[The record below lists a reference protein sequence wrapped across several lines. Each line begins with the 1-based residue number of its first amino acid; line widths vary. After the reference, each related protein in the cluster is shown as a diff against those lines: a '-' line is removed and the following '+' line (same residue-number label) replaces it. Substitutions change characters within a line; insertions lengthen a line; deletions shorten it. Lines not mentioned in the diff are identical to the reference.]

1 MHRLKVLICDDM
13 EHVRLSNEHHVKTC
27 GEGIF
32 NPLIES
38 VASVEEA
45 KQIISE
51 SIENGSPFD
60 IAFLDIDFKNS
71 QSREKSN
78 GFEAANFI
86 RNLSP
91 TTTIVMISAYGTD
104 DNFMIAEQSPH
115 VFRFFRRGEFTQH
128 EMKNVCLYSLM
139 RRLHAKGELLPAQ
152 EVTFTRAPVMLDYLQ
167 KVDQVGPEQNVVI
180 YGETGTG
187 KELTAKRLNVN
198 ARVATGKAV
207 RPLIVVNCGGLTETL
222 WTSEL
227 FGYTKGAFTGAN
239 QDTTGLLERAEGGD
253 IFFDE
258 LQNAPIKLQE
268 ILMRVLQDKVF
279 SPVGA
284 KVTKRLNV
292 RFISA
297 LNKNPSEAKKSGA
310 LMPDLLA
317 RIQQEYLVIP
327 ALRERKGDIPALVE
341 HFRKL
346 DGKADKRFSEDAVAF
361 MEAAPW
367 PTNVRGLR
375 NVVLEAIRHSKTPVI
390 TQEGVLRL
398 PSVQEMLSEAKS
410 SATVDGTKLA
420 MPAGEALSLKVED
433 LISAWLQS
441 NESLSDPVEEFEK
454 RILVHLWREY
464 PSISEVSRRSKLP
477 KTTIRRKLTKYGI
490 LTGVGSVK

>member
-1 MHRLKVLICDDM
+1 MYRLKVLICDDM
-13 EHVRLSNEHHVKTC
+13 EHVRLSNEHHVKAC

-38 VASVEEA
+38 VASVEEGMDL
-45 KQIISE
+45 ITE
-51 SIENGSPFD
+51 SIRNGSPFD
-60 IAFLDIDFKNS
+60 IAFLDIDFSGPQS
-71 QSREKSN
+71 QKSSN

-86 RNLSP
+86 RNQSP
-91 TTTIVMISAYGTD
+91 STTIVMISAYSTE
-104 DNFMIAEQSPH
+104 DNLMIAEQSPH

-139 RRLHAKGELLPAQ
+139 RRLHAKGELLPSQ
-152 EVTFTRAPVMLDYLQ
+152 DVTFTRAPVMLDYLQ
-167 KVDQVGPEQNVVI
+167 KVDQVGPEHNVVI

-198 ARVATGKAV
+198 ARVATGKAA
-207 RPLIVVNCGGLTETL
+207 RPLVVVNCGGLTDTL

-227 FGYTKGAFTGAN
+227 FGYVKGAFTGAN
-239 QDTTGLLERAEGGD
+239 QDTAGLLEKAEGGD

-258 LQNAPIKLQE
+258 LQNAPLKLQE

-279 SPVGA
+279 SPVGG
-284 KVTKRLNV
+284 KLTRRLNV

-297 LNKNPSEAKKSGA
+297 LNKNPIEVKKSGA

-341 HFRKL
+341 YFRNL
-346 DGKADKRFSEDAVAF
+346 DGKADKVFSDDAVTF
-361 MEAAPW
+361 LEAAPW

-398 PSVQEMLSEAKS
+398 PSVQEMLSEAES
-410 SATVDGTKLA
+410 SPEIAGNKATA
-420 MPAGEALSLKVED
+420 PAGEILRMKVED
-433 LISAWLQS
+433 LISAWFQS
-441 NESLSDPVEEFEK
+441 DEPLSDPVEEFEK
-454 RILVHLWREY
+454 KILVHLWREF